1 MDKLSL
7 TQKQIR
13 KWTCHKLECFTDYI
27 EAYAKT
33 LGETKCCYLELY
45 AGCGSCICKGTDCL
59 IDDSEIRVLKT
70 KRFAKYIFI
79 VRNHQDA
86 KNLKR
91 LTARLNTDNTIE
103 IITGNCI
110 SEKVIRQLFDLIPRS
125 ASSFALI
132 DPPGYRR
139 LRWSTI
145 KKIAAHGSDWRGHKM
160 ELLIIFPLE
169 MALLRNLM
177 RPECEAA
184 INRLYGNLK
193 WQEIKQARLDGKI
206 ELDEVRHRLIK
217 LFKSGLRGLGYKYV
231 EDLKPVSPSH
241 QAFYHLILASDT
253 GTATSILKD
262 AWSKQ
267 RYLPCE
273 LFHGDIDTASTTPKR
288 ENHETVPVK
297 QIKSKNLAK

>member
-1 MDKLSL
+1 MKKSSL

-33 LGETKCCYLELY
+33 LGDTKCCYLELY
-45 AGCGSCICKGTDCL
+45 AGCGSCVCKDRDCCIEDYEL
-59 IDDSEIRVLKT
+59 RVLKT
-70 KRFAKYIFI
+70 KKFAKYIFV

-86 KNLKR
+86 ENLKR
-91 LTARLNTDNTIE
+91 LTAPLNTDNTIE

-125 ASSFALI
+125 ASSFALV
-132 DPPGYRR
+132 DPPGYRS
-139 LRWSTI
+139 LRWSTM
-145 KKIAAHGSDWRGHKM
+145 KKLAAHGSDWRGHKM

-206 ELDEVRHRLIK
+206 ELDAVRHRLIK
-217 LFKSGLRGLGYKYV
+217 RFKRGLRGLGYHYV
-231 EDLKPVSPSH
+231 EDFKPAWLSGQP
-241 QAFYHLILASDT
+241 FYHLILASDSDS
-253 GTATSILKD
+253 GAKILND
-262 AWSKQ
+262 AWGKQ

-273 LFHGDIDTASTTPKR
+273 LFHGDIDTASTPPKKG
-288 ENHETVPVK
+288 NK
-297 QIKSKNLAK
+297 AS

>member
-1 MDKLSL
+1 MNKLSL
-7 TQKQIR
+7 GKTQKQIR
-13 KWTCHKLECFTDYI
+13 RWTCHKLECFTDYI

-33 LGETKCCYLELY
+33 LGNTKCCYLEPF
-45 AGCGSCICKGTDCL
+45 AGSGSCICRDADCH
-59 IDDSEIRVLKT
+59 IEDSELRALKVRT
-70 KRFAKYIFI
+70 KFAKYIFV

-86 KNLKR
+86 ENLKR
-91 LTARLNTDNTIE
+91 LTAPLNTDNTIE

-125 ASSFALI
+125 ASSFALV

-145 KKIAAHGSDWRGHKM
+145 KKLAAHGIDWRGHKM

-177 RPECEAA
+177 RPECQVS
-184 INRLYGNLK
+184 ITRLYGNRK

-206 ELDEVRHRLIK
+206 ESEEVRHRLIQ
-217 LFKSGLRGLGYKYV
+217 LFKNGLRGLGYKYV
-231 EDLKPVSPSH
+231 EDFKPVSFSH
-241 QAFYHLILASDT
+241 HPLYHLILASDT
-253 GTATSILKD
+253 GTAAGILKD
-262 AWSKQ
+262 AWSKP

-273 LFHGDIDTASTTPKR
+273 LFHRDVETAITTPER
-288 ENHETVPVK
+288 K
-297 QIKSKNLAK
+297 QSLMKTLPMRQN